1 MLVYQTLFM
10 LTITDLILSKDHGIT
25 QKHGTVL
32 ELNLLFHIVKIDQET
47 IVHIIKMF
55 MFIVQIDFI
64 YKLYAFY
71 LT

>member
-1 MLVYQTLFM
+1 M
-10 LTITDLILSKDHGIT
+10 LTIADLILSKDHGTT

-32 ELNLLFHIVKIDQET
+32 ELNLLFHIVKIDQGT

-64 YKLYAFY
+64 YKLYALY